1 MSTQGQ
7 VSTPGTPVF
16 EPIYSGTAPVEGM
29 GLKLDFLPWDIAEPQ
44 PALVAAEQ
52 AGGFGGMVLD
62 AGCGLGEHTIYL
74 ASRGYKVTGVDN
86 SPSAIKQASDRA
98 RAHGIEVTFAVAD
111 VTSLDGLPSGTF
123 NTALEYG
130 MYHGMNEEERGP
142 FMAALHRVCAPG
154 ARLHMFMFTET
165 TDSRLP
171 LAWKR
176 VSLENMRKNFGP
188 YWRIGDIEQTTSTTK
203 LTREFIR
210 QQRAGAPPG
219 RIAFDPDVLDVDGR
233 GRILMPISHVH
244 AERI

>member
-7 VSTPGTPVF
+7 VSTPGSPVF
-16 EPIYSGTAPVEGM
+16 EPIYSGKARVEGI

-52 AGGFGGMVLD
+52 AGAFSGTVLD
-62 AGCGLGEHTIYL
+62 AGCGLGEHAIYL
-74 ASRGYKVTGVDN
+74 ASRGYQVTGVDN
-86 SPSAIKQASDRA
+86 SPSAITQATERA
-98 RAHGIEVTFAVAD
+98 RAHGIDVTFVVAD
-111 VTSLDGLPSGTF
+111 VTSLDGVPSGAF

-130 MYHGMNEEERGP
+130 MYHGMTDEERGP
-142 FMAALHRVCAPG
+142 LMAALHRVCAPG

-165 TDSRLP
+165 TDARLP

-176 VSLENMRKNFGP
+176 VSLENMRTNFGR

-203 LTREFIR
+203 LTREFLR
-210 QQRAGAPPG
+210 QQRDSAPPG
-219 RIAFDPDVLDVDGR
+219 RVAFDPEALDVDDR